1 MRSDLT
7 YREPREADIDAI
19 TELEALSF
27 PSPWKREFFSSELVM
42 SGRFSLVVEAPDGHL
57 IGYLFTMHYLDEL
70 HVNKV
75 AIDPE
80 WRRFG
85 LATKLMERCFAFA
98 SRNGIRTITLE
109 VRESNH
115 PARALYARLGFTEA
129 YVRPRYY
136 PEGESAVVMVR
147 HGDDEVGRRKAE
159 GES

>member
-7 YREPREADIDAI
+7 YREPCEADVDSIA
-19 TELEALSF
+19 ELEAASF
-27 PSPWKREFFSSELVM
+27 PSAWKREFFSSELVM
-42 SGRFSLVVEAPDGHL
+42 AGRFNLVVETPDGHL
-57 IGYLFTMHYLDEL
+57 VGYLFTMHYLDEL

-85 LATKLMERCFAFA
+85 LATKLMERCFTFA
-98 SRNGIRTITLE
+98 SDNGITTITLE

-115 PARALYARLGFTEA
+115 PARSLYGHLGFTEA

-147 HGDDEVGRRKAE
+147 RADEVGSRKTE